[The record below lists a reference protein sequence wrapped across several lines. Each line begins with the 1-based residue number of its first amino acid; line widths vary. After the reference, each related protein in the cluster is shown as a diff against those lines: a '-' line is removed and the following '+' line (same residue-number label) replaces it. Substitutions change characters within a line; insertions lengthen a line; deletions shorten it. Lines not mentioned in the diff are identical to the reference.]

1 MKNNLNNLTTQ
12 IKLVNIQRD
21 LDATLNSV
29 ITLFKDSKLGV
40 NRKKGK
46 EFSPLDQA
54 INTAESISNINKLK
68 QFAFNTVM
76 KGEGLGVL

>member
-12 IKLVNIQRD
+12 IQIVNSQY
-21 LDATLNSV
+21 TLPACLHSV
-29 ITLFKDSKLGV
+29 ITLFNESKLGTT
-40 NRKKGK
+40 RKRGK